1 VKSSKSR
8 NMDPVIQTGLVTAV
22 AAVAGSAVGGLASFA
37 TTFFAQRHQSH
48 RDLLSKDLSSREEL
62 YSQFI
67 KEATT
72 LYVDSL
78 DKTLDN
84 PVSLIGM
91 YSLVGRMRLIAG
103 GEVLSAAEKIANNI
117 VDAYNQ
123 PPTTFVDVYKL
134 AREGRVDPVKEF
146 TAACREERRVMLESL

>member
-1 VKSSKSR
+1 
-8 NMDPVIQTGLVTAV
+8 MDPVSQSAVLTGL

-37 TTFFAQRHQSH
+37 TTFFAQRHQAQSDLLA
-48 RDLLSKDLSSREEL
+48 RDLASREEL

-72 LYVDSL
+72 LYIDSL
-78 DKTLDN
+78 DKTLDD

-103 GEVLSAAEKIANNI
+103 GEVLSAAEKIADSI
-117 VDAYNQ
+117 VHSYSD
-123 PPTTFVDVYKL
+123 PPVTFVDVYKL

-146 TAACREERRVMLESL
+146 TEACREERRLMLASL